1 MRTVVVVFAGV
12 DEAVVEEWLR
22 EVLFGEWCVLGKETI
37 EVDSPDVLVGQADQT
52 VVSIASHGQ
61 T

>member
-22 EVLFGEWCVLGKETI
+22 EVLFGKWYVLEGGTT
-37 EVDSPDVLVGQADQT
+37 EVASPDVLVGQADQR